1 MLSKVR
7 NCQYV
12 VPKSYSCALTLLLT
26 EVCPP
31 PEYPAFLCVMFMAKI
46 CSVSSLLVQ
55 LLCKSPAHRLRNLDS
70 FQMQPLFRGLSF
82 DPLILQK
89 TPADSILQLRTHP
102 DLPEKARR
110 GLSMDDFNNFDCDEV
125 SLTLAKMDLSL

>member
-1 MLSKVR
+1 
-7 NCQYV
+7 
-12 VPKSYSCALTLLLT
+12 
-26 EVCPP
+26 
-31 PEYPAFLCVMFMAKI
+31 MFMAKI